1 MVKKKKILLYI
12 KLFKFKY
19 LFSNIN
25 KFLNKNKIF
34 NFIKIF
40 KILINLKNFGIFI
53 PEIFSFNSNWVYTFW
68 KKGFISNFRMLRWF
82 FLHKV
87 FIKNLPLFLIN
98 LTSNNSIC
106 LEIKKKNIPLVNLLK
121 VDFNKNN
128 KNLYDYYLTDSNFI
142 FNYDFLFFLI
152 KTFTF
157 LKKYKNV

>member
-157 LKKYKNV
+157 LKKYKNE

>member
-53 PEIFSFNSNWVYTFW
+53 PEIFSFNSNWVYTF
-68 KKGFISNFRMLRWF
+68 
-82 FLHKV
+82 
-87 FIKNLPLFLIN
+87 
-98 LTSNNSIC
+98 
-106 LEIKKKNIPLVNLLK
+106 
-121 VDFNKNN
+121 
-128 KNLYDYYLTDSNFI
+128 
-142 FNYDFLFFLI
+142 
-152 KTFTF
+152 
-157 LKKYKNV
+157 

>member
-1 MVKKKKILLYI
+1 MVKKKKSLLYI

>member
-1 MVKKKKILLYI
+1 MIKKKKILFYI

-19 LFSNIN
+19 LFSNLTN
-25 KFLNKNKIF
+25 FLNKKKIF
-34 NFIKIF
+34 KFIKIL

-53 PEIFSFNSNWVYTFW
+53 PENFSFNSNWIYTFW

-82 FLHKV
+82 FFYKIFLK
-87 FIKNLPLFLIN
+87 KLPLFLIN

-106 LEIKKKNIPLVNLLK
+106 LEIKKKNIPLINLLD
-121 VDFNKNN
+121 VDLNKNN
-128 KNLYDYYLTDSNFI
+128 KNLYDYYLSDNKFL

-152 KTFTF
+152 KTFSY

>member
-87 FIKNLPLFLIN
+87 FIKNLHLFLIN

>member
-1 MVKKKKILLYI
+1 MIKKKKILLYI

-53 PEIFSFNSNWVYTFW
+53 PENFSFNSNWVYTFW